1 MKIQHL
7 FCKEEC
13 EAVEDS
19 YGHHIVYRAFRSPCL
34 AVANEAKTFALHPSD
49 LFYHCLFTM
58 DYLKQLSYEERK
70 GYCKYEIK
78 EGLCIHFKKKAQD
91 ADKDEIELAVCM
103 VMQAVAEW
111 LIRSGS
117 EYLPVVAMLKEQ
129 MDASVSLKLNTFFRH
144 GFQCVKEKEIADYM
158 DAYMIS
164 EDEWISEEL
173 EHLLYDE
180 KDETL
185 LDSGCTLQIADG
197 KKRSVVVALKAILE
211 SDWVEDVN
219 GGRPKNIEKAVNEI
233 LRLAFGEKK
242 KTALSQTVKPS
253 NDTDFEGSMNRIA
266 EELADR
272 IKGFASEK
280 NKKC

>member
-13 EAVEDS
+13 EAVEDD
-19 YGHHIVYRAFRSPCL
+19 YGMHIVYRAFRSPCL
-34 AVANEAKTFALHPSD
+34 VVANEAKTFALHPSD

-58 DYLKQLSYEERK
+58 DYLKQLSYEEK
-70 GYCKYEIK
+70 EGHCKYEFR
-78 EGLCIHFKKKAQD
+78 ENLFNHFKKKMKD
-91 ADKDEIELAVCM
+91 ADEDELTLAVCM

-117 EYLPVVAMLKEQ
+117 EYLPLVGILKGQ
-129 MDASVSLKLNTFFRH
+129 MEANVSLKLNTLFRN
-144 GFQCVKEKEIADYM
+144 GFKCVKETEIADYM
-158 DAYMIS
+158 AAYMTS
-164 EDEWISEEL
+164 EEEWISEEL

-180 KDETL
+180 RDETL
-185 LDSGCTLQIADG
+185 RDPERTLQIADG
-197 KKRSVVVALKAILE
+197 KKRSVVVALKAIIE
-211 SDWVEDVN
+211 SYWIVDVN
-219 GGRPKNIEKAVNEI
+219 GERPKSIEKAVNEI

-242 KTALSQTVKPS
+242 KTALSQTIKPS
-253 NDTDFEGSMNRIA
+253 NDIDFEGSMNRIA
-266 EELADR
+266 EELADK